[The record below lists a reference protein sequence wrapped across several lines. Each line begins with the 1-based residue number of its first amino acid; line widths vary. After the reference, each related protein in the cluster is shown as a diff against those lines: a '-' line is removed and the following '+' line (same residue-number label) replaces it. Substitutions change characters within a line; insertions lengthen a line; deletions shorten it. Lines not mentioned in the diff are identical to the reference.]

1 MHSIFHHVWHTII
14 TDRNICCSSQPMS
27 RPKKI
32 TKYKKQKLSLGENWV
47 VFASVHLHIGIYN
60 SRTCAKTGEIR
71 IESTVETTVARTEC
85 SVHQT
90 IWWSEHLMNI
100 VRNIRSYSCERERER
115 KNDITSI
122 RTPNATPLALS
133 YRRKKKERTP
143 KYLDINPL
151 RCASIVFIFKK
162 MRKRE
167 KKTLLKYQ
175 AICLYVYSKWPEN
188 ECRR

>member
-1 MHSIFHHVWHTII
+1 
-14 TDRNICCSSQPMS
+14 
-27 RPKKI
+27 
-32 TKYKKQKLSLGENWV
+32 
-47 VFASVHLHIGIYN
+47 
-60 SRTCAKTGEIR
+60 
-71 IESTVETTVARTEC
+71 
-85 SVHQT
+85 
-90 IWWSEHLMNI
+90 MNI

-167 KKTLLKYQ
+167 KKNAAQISSNLPVCVFEMT
-175 AICLYVYSKWPEN
+175 
-188 ECRR
+188 